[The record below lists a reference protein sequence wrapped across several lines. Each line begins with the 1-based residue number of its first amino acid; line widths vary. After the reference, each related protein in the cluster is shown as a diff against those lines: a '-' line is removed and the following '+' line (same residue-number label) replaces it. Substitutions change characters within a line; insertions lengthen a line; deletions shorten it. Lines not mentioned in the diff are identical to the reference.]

1 MAEAAGVEEAE
12 IRGLNSQIRRVYKNM
27 KNLLTECKMSMIRQD
42 SYTKAA
48 QYNASTNLYM
58 SLFESF
64 AFMGICA
71 FNLYHIKGILDNR
84 RII

>member
-1 MAEAAGVEEAE
+1 
-12 IRGLNSQIRRVYKNM
+12 M

-42 SYTKAA
+42 SYTKAI
-48 QYNASTNLYM
+48 QYNTSTNLFM
-58 SLFESF
+58 CIFEAL
-64 AFMGICA
+64 AFIGICA